1 MIFLYVVLA
10 LIAGCT
16 IFWIT
21 QKVEEHQY
29 RLDNDIQSAEDWQ
42 NFRRAMTGNSWSDRK

>member
-1 MIFLYVVLA
+1 MIFFYVVLA

-21 QKVEEHQY
+21 QKVEEHQA
-29 RLDNDIQSAEDWQ
+29 RLDSDIDSIEDWH
-42 NFRRAMTGNSWSDRK
+42 NFRRAFSGNVWSNRK

>member
-21 QKVEEHQY
+21 QKVEEHQH
-29 RLDNDIQSAEDWQ
+29 RLDNDIDSVEDWH
-42 NFRRAMTGNSWSDRK
+42 NFRRAMTGNVWSDRK